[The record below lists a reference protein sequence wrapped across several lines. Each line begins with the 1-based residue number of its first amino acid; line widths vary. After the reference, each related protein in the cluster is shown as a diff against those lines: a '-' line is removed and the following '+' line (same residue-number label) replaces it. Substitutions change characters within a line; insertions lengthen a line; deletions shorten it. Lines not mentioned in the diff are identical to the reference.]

1 MKIRGALIILLLAMV
16 IVYFLYFAKAG
27 KKSYIEGAMDANDR
41 MRAELTQ
48 VNMGTLQKAI
58 DYYIAAEGE
67 APADLKTL
75 FAARLFSGDPSDGW
89 GSPLKYERLS
99 ESTYRLAAA
108 GKDRTFGTADD
119 IVLEP

>member
-1 MKIRGALIILLLAMV
+1 MKVRGALVILLLAMV
-16 IVYFLYFAKAG
+16 VVYFLYFAKAG
-27 KKSYIEGAMDANDR
+27 KKSYIEGAVDANDR

-58 DYYIAAEGE
+58 DYYIASEGE

-89 GSPLKYERLS
+89 GTPIKYEKLS
-99 ESTYRLAAA
+99 DSTYRLTAA
-108 GKDRTFGTADD
+108 GKDRTFGTDD
-119 IVLEP
+119 DVALER

>member
-16 IVYFLYFAKAG
+16 IVYFLYFAKVG

-41 MRAELTQ
+41 IRAELTQ
-48 VNMGTLQKAI
+48 VNMSTMQRAI
-58 DYYIAAEGE
+58 DLFISTEGE

-89 GSPLKYERLS
+89 GTALRYERLS
-99 ESTYRLAAA
+99 DSTYRLTGA
-108 GKDRTFGTADD
+108 GKDRTFDTDDD
-119 IVLEP
+119 IVIER

>member
-1 MKIRGALIILLLAMV
+1 MV

-27 KKSYIEGAMDANDR
+27 KKSYIEGAMDASDR
-41 MRAELTQ
+41 MRAELSQ

-75 FAARLFSGDPSDGW
+75 FAARFFSGDPSDGW
-89 GSPLKYERLS
+89 GTALKYERLS
-99 ESTYRLAAA
+99 EMTYRLAAA

-119 IVLEP
+119 IVWER

>member
-1 MKIRGALIILLLAMV
+1 MKIRGALIILLLGMV

-27 KKSYIEGAMDANDR
+27 KKSYIEGVVDANDK

-48 VNMGTLQKAI
+48 VNLATMQKAI
-58 DYYIAAEGE
+58 DLFIATEGE

-89 GSPLKYERLS
+89 GTPFKYEKLS
-99 ESTYRLAAA
+99 DSSYRLTGA
-108 GKDRTFGTADD
+108 GKDRTFGTDD
-119 IVLEP
+119 DVVLER

>member
-1 MKIRGALIILLLAMV
+1 MKVRGALVILLLAMV
-16 IVYFLYFAKAG
+16 VVYFLYFAKAG
-27 KKSYIEGAMDANDR
+27 KKSYIEGAVDANDR

-58 DYYIAAEGE
+58 DYYIASEGE

-89 GSPLKYERLS
+89 GTPIEYEKLS
-99 ESTYRLAAA
+99 DSTYRLTAA
-108 GKDRTFGTADD
+108 GKDRTFGTDD
-119 IVLEP
+119 DVALER